1 MTGKKISVADIR
13 AKFPMYSDLSDDQLI
28 IGIRQKFYADIPMAD
43 FSRMVEYTAPNP
55 TEGMSGVDKF
65 RAGVGKAFA
74 DVGTG
79 AQQLY
84 AGAADLVAPRSQN
97 VSSLVTGKRVPS
109 RVEEMRA
116 QVAED
121 RRVDAPLMNTGAGIA
136 GNLAGNVA
144 MLAPTALVPGAS
156 TVPGAAIIGATAGL
170 LQPSTSTK
178 ETLVNTGLGAGGGAA
193 GQYVANKVPALLQGR
208 VANAQATQAGNAQKF
223 QAAQAAAKEGYVI
236 PPADLEPGAISEAV
250 SGLSGKIKTAQVA
263 SQRNQ
268 QVTDKLAR
276 QAIGLK
282 AGDQLDD
289 ATLQAIRNQAAN
301 QGYAPIRQAGT
312 VQADKPF
319 FDALDKIVA
328 TRQGASRSFPGLG
341 KTNMHGQP
349 VDEIADLVNAV
360 KTNQFDASDAIDA
373 TRVLRDT
380 ADKAYRQGDRE
391 MGKAAKS
398 AADAIE
404 DVLDRHLTA
413 SGNTDALKAFRDAR
427 TLIAKTYSVQKGLN
441 AQTGNVSAQSLAKE
455 LAKGKPLSNELRTIA
470 ETGQAF
476 PKATQSLKE
485 APKQLSPLDFAVAAT
500 SGAAT
505 GNPLAAV
512 MLGARP
518 LARNALLSGPVQARA
533 MQQGAPVP
541 FTQATQRVL
550 ENRLAQMLLGPAGA
564 ATALQVGQ

>member
-28 IGIRQKFYADIPMAD
+28 IGIRQRFYADIPMAD
-43 FSRMVEYTAPNP
+43 FSKMVEYKATDP

-84 AGAADLVAPRSQN
+84 AGAADLVAPRQQN
-97 VSSLVTGKRVPS
+97 VSSLVTGQKVPS
-109 RVEEMRA
+109 RVDEMRA

-121 RRVDAPLMNTGAGIA
+121 RRVDAPLMDTGAGIA

-156 TVPGAAIIGATAGL
+156 TVPGAAIIGGVAGL
-170 LQPSTSTK
+170 MQPSTSTK

-268 QVTDKLAR
+268 PVTDTLAR
-276 QAIGLK
+276 KAIGLK

-289 ATLQAIRNQAAN
+289 TVLQNIRNQAAA
-301 QGYAPIRQAGT
+301 QGYAPVKSSGM
-312 VQADKPF
+312 VQADQTYFK
-319 FDALDKIVA
+319 ALQNIGQ
-328 TRQGASRSFPGLG
+328 TQQGAAKSFPG
-341 KTNMHGQP
+341 
-349 VDEIADLVNAV
+349 IADNGVMELTA
-360 KTNQFDASDAIDA
+360 KLSQPIFDASDAVDA
-373 TRVLRDT
+373 TRVLRAA
-380 ADKAYRQGDRE
+380 ADKAYRAGDKTL
-391 MGKAAKS
+391 GKANKQ
-398 AADAIE
+398 AADALE
-404 DVLDRHLTA
+404 DMLERHLTA
-413 SGNTDALKAFRDAR
+413 AGNPDALKSFRDAR